1 MKALGVFWLLILA
14 ALTGAVLAL
23 HQLGP
28 PEGGIPPSLSRT
40 APPAMSPATS
50 NDNAEVAL
58 LPPSPPEPA
67 TPMPAPPAASH
78 DAAKDNAPP
87 PAVLPLAAPVTAS
100 APLPGA
106 AAIPSAPPA
115 SPAVPAPVIPPAPAP
130 PALLV
135 RSLPSAPEPPPLFA
149 PPPRPEAPADRPIPP
164 PDPALLEPSR
174 HGLLPRI
181 GEGGRSSI
189 RAYGRPFDRSET
201 RPKVSLVVGNLGL
214 SLSLSEEA
222 IRRLPPATGLAF
234 SPYAPWPDP
243 LLERARARGMEV
255 LSALPLEPA
264 NYPLNDPGDRALLTS
279 LSPAENA
286 DRLAWVLTR
295 IAGQVGALGALG
307 PMRGERFAALPE
319 TLGAVQDVMRARGLL
334 YIDPRPGAA
343 SPARAWGRA
352 VDLLLDEPATR
363 GEIDR
368 RLAELER
375 IARERGSALGLAA
388 DVSPVLVDRVA
399 AWAAGLE
406 SRGLVMAPVTALI
419 RRPEEL
425 PRN

>member
-1 MKALGVFWLLILA
+1 MKALGVFWLVILA
-14 ALTGAVLAL
+14 AFSGAILAL

-28 PEGGIPPSLSRT
+28 PDEGIPPSLIRT
-40 APPAMSPATS
+40 ATPAPSDRPAGSTPR
-50 NDNAEVAL
+50 
-58 LPPSPPEPA
+58 LPPRPTEPA
-67 TPMPAPPAASH
+67 VPVPAPAAM
-78 DAAKDNAPP
+78 AREEAPP
-87 PAVLPLAAPVTAS
+87 PAALPPAEAPVTAAAS
-100 APLPGA
+100 LPEA
-106 AAIPSAPPA
+106 TALPSPPPA
-115 SPAVPAPVIPPAPAP
+115 FAAVPAAVMAPAP
-130 PALLV
+130 SPPAALA
-135 RSLPSAPEPPPLFA
+135 RPLPSAPEPPPLPA
-149 PPPRPEAPADRPIPP
+149 PSPRPEVLADRPIPP

-189 RAYGRPFDRSET
+189 RAYGRPFDKAET

-214 SLSLSEEA
+214 SLTLSEDA
-222 IRRLPPATGLAF
+222 IRRLPSATGLAF
-234 SPYAPWPDP
+234 SPYAPWPEP
-243 LLERARARGMEV
+243 LLERARTRGMEV

-279 LSPAENA
+279 LPQAENA

-295 IAGQVGALGALG
+295 ITGQVGALGALG

-319 TLGAVQDVMRARGLL
+319 TLGAVQDVMRQRGLL
-334 YIDPRPGAA
+334 YIDPRPGAH
-343 SPARAWGRA
+343 SPARAWGRT
-352 VDLLLDEPATR
+352 VDVLVDEPATR

-368 RLAELER
+368 RLVELER
-375 IARERGSALGLAA
+375 IAREQGSALGLAA

-419 RRPEEL
+419 RRPEDL